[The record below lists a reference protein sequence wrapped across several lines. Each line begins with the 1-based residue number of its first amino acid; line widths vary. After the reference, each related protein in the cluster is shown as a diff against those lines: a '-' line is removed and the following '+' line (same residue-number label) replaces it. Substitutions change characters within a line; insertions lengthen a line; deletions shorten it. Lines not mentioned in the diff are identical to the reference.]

1 MKLHP
6 AAVFSATILVASGS
20 LIALAQAPATPA
32 APRANVTLADY
43 TRALGLQ
50 AKYTGQ
56 SLNVADPAVW
66 LPSGKFWYR
75 KTVKGGRSF
84 VLVDPAG
91 PTQKPA
97 FDHQRLAVALSTAL
111 ARPFTAVT
119 LPFTT
124 FTLSADEQSLTF
136 TDANTAWTCSLSA
149 YSCAKSTSPPA
160 PAGPGRGQGAGAGG
174 VGAGGGQGRGGR
186 AGGPPGSST
195 EGAFIASIKDNN
207 VCVRPAAFAA
217 DACEVLTRRGTADKP
232 YTLNGLLWSPDSKK
246 IFASRLVKN
255 GDRRMVRYVDSSP
268 ADQVQPKTFERFYAK
283 PGDALD
289 ETERVL
295 VDAAGKREILVENT
309 LFPTPYEVTRIQWR
323 RDSRAVT
330 FEYNQ
335 LGHHLYRVIEVAG
348 DTGIARTLIDE
359 PTDTFIHYARVTGEL
374 STGGRTYRYDLD
386 DGREI
391 IWMSERDG
399 RAHLYLIDGAT
410 GRIKNQITKGNWMVR
425 GVVGVDEAARQ
436 VTIMTA
442 GVSPKQDPYFVQY
455 YRVNLD
461 GTGMTPLT
469 SADGYHSA
477 VFSPDNKY
485 FVDTWSRVD
494 LAPVSVLRRVSDG
507 QQVLELERGDLT
519 PLAAT
524 GWRAPEAFVAKGR
537 DQTTDIYGIIIRPT
551 RFDPARKYP
560 VIENIYAGPHGSF
573 VPKTFSEYYGMQALA
588 DLGFVVVQIDGMGT
602 ANRSKAFHDV
612 SSKNLKDAGFP
623 DRILW
628 HKAAAKKHPWYDVS
642 RVGIYGGSAGGQN
655 ALGGMLFH
663 PEFYKVAVAFA
674 GCHDNR
680 MDKIWWNEQWMSW
693 PIGPQYAD
701 SSNVVHAGKLQGKLL
716 LVVGELDTNVDP
728 SSTMQVVNALIKAN
742 KYFDLLVMPGE
753 DHPAGRRGPSAPYG
767 DKKLWDFFV
776 SNLLGSSTPDWNQIP
791 AAKSMTTPAASLF
804 GESWEQ
810 ILAHWDVE
818 RQP

>member
-1 MKLHP
+1 
-6 AAVFSATILVASGS
+6 
-20 LIALAQAPATPA
+20 
-32 APRANVTLADY
+32 
-43 TRALGLQ
+43 
-50 AKYTGQ
+50 
-56 SLNVADPAVW
+56 
-66 LPSGKFWYR
+66 
-75 KTVKGGRSF
+75 
-84 VLVDPAG
+84 
-91 PTQKPA
+91 
-97 FDHQRLAVALSTAL
+97 
-111 ARPFTAVT
+111 
-119 LPFTT
+119 
-124 FTLSADEQSLTF
+124 
-136 TDANTAWTCSLSA
+136 
-149 YSCAKSTSPPA
+149 
-160 PAGPGRGQGAGAGG
+160 
-174 VGAGGGQGRGGR
+174 
-186 AGGPPGSST
+186 
-195 EGAFIASIKDNN
+195 
-207 VCVRPAAFAA
+207 VRPAAAAA
-217 DACEVLTRRGTADKP
+217 DACEMLTNRGTADKP
-232 YTLNGLLWSPDSKK
+232 YTLNGLLWSPDSRK

-295 VDAAGKREILVENT
+295 VDVAGKREVLVGNT
-309 LFPTPYEVTRIQWR
+309 LFPNPYEISRIQWR

-335 LGHHLYRVIEVAG
+335 RGHQLYRVIEVAG
-348 DTGIARTLIDE
+348 DTGVARTLIDE

-374 STGGRTYRYDLD
+374 STGGRTYRYDVN

-399 RAHLYLIDGAT
+399 WAHLYLVDGDS

-425 GVVGVDEAARQ
+425 GVVGVDEGARQ
-436 VTIMTA
+436 ITIMT
-442 GVSPKQDPYFVQY
+442 GGINPKQDPYFVQY
-455 YRVNLD
+455 YRVSLD

-469 SADGYHSA
+469 SADGYHAAS
-477 VFSPDNKY
+477 FSPGNKY

-494 LAPVSVLRRVSDG
+494 LAPVSVLRRASDG
-507 QQVLELERGDLT
+507 QLVLELERGDLA
-519 PLAAT
+519 PLVST

-537 DQTTDIYGIIIRPT
+537 DDATDIYGVIIRPT

-612 SSKNLKDAGFP
+612 ASKNLKDAGFP

-628 HKAAAKKHPWYDVS
+628 HKAAAKRYPWYDIT

-663 PEFYKVAVAFA
+663 PEFYKAAVAFA

-693 PIGPQYAD
+693 PIGPEYAD

-776 SNLLGSSTPDWNQIP
+776 QHLLGSSTPDWNQMP
-791 AAKSMTTPAASLF
+791 ATKSMTTPAASLF
-804 GESWEQ
+804 GETWEQ
-810 ILAHWDVE
+810 ILAHWDVDRE
-818 RQP
+818 R